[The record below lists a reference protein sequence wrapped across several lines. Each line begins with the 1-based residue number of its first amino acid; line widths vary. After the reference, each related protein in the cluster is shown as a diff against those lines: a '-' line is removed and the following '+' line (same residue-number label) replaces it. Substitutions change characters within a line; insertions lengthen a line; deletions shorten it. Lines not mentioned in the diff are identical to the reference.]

1 MNQITTIPNQSIN
14 DKIYTIRGVQVML
27 DKDLAELYG
36 VETRRLNE
44 QVKRNVERFPKE
56 FMFQLTKEELENWKS
71 QFATSNKELMGLRK
85 LPFAFTEQGVSMLSA
100 VLKSQTA
107 IQTSIMI
114 IKSFVNMKRFLHNN
128 STLFTRIESIEK
140 RQISY
145 EINNDS
151 KVNKILSLLDNSI
164 ATQGIFYNGQIF
176 DAYAFINDIL
186 KKANKTVLLIDNYI
200 DDSVFSIF
208 SKYPNISFTIYTH
221 TISKQLNLDFK
232 TYQKQYSNIELK
244 INKNFHDRFI
254 IIDDK
259 KLYHLGASLKDLGK
273 KVFAFSKLDVDI
285 EMFLDKGF

>member
-1 MNQITTIPNQSIN
+1 MNQIATIQSQSIN

-27 DKDLAELYG
+27 DRDLAELYG
-36 VETRRLNE
+36 VETRALK
-44 QVKRNVERFPKE
+44 QAVKRNIKRFPSD
-56 FMFQLTKEELENWKS
+56 FMFELTDLETENLVS
-71 QFATSNKELMGLRK
+71 QSVIPSKRHLGGAK
-85 LPFAFTEQGVSMLSA
+85 PFVFTEQGVSSLSS
-100 VLKSQTA
+100 VLTSDKA
-107 IQTSIMI
+107 IEIYIAIMRA
-114 IKSFVNMKRFLHNN
+114 FVEMRRFLHNN

-164 ATQGIFYNGQIF
+164 PSQGIFYNGQIF
-176 DAYAFINDIL
+176 DAYIFINDLL
-186 KKANKTVLLIDNYI
+186 KEAKSKVVLIDNYI
-200 DDSVFSIF
+200 DDTIFTLF

-221 TISKQLNLDFK
+221 TISKQLELDYK
-232 TYQKQYSNIELK
+232 TYQKQYANIELK

>member
-1 MNQITTIPNQSIN
+1 
-14 DKIYTIRGVQVML
+14 
-27 DKDLAELYG
+27 
-36 VETRRLNE
+36 
-44 QVKRNVERFPKE
+44 
-56 FMFQLTKEELENWKS
+56 
-71 QFATSNKELMGLRK
+71 
-85 LPFAFTEQGVSMLSA
+85 MLSA

-200 DDSVFSIF
+200 DDSVFTIF